1 MQIKSKNC
9 GKRINS
15 SNQSS
20 DMSLTHTNKV
30 QTSPTDY
37 IAVEKL
43 GTSSNIDN
51 TTNKKRKT
59 ISSEFPNSKRQTS
72 NINRILHK
80 TTMESTSTPT
90 PTNQKSNTEAMPTW
104 VEPDL
109 DSLCEEEKRLL
120 KVENRLETKMKE
132 SIKESVKESVKESM
146 QEVIDNTLTAAMSK
160 MTEAVNELIKTNK
173 AVVTQQSAIQAL
185 EYENKTLICRVQK
198 LEYEQNKLK
207 TKLDNIET
215 KGLECSVIIRGIT
228 ETANED
234 TSSLMEQVYIE
245 LSKAIDARS
254 DHARLKLAKEI
265 DLVKCKRIGRPIS
278 GRSRPVSVEFQY

>member
-1 MQIKSKNC
+1 
-9 GKRINS
+9 
-15 SNQSS
+15 
-20 DMSLTHTNKV
+20 MSLSHTSKV
-30 QTSPTDY
+30 QTSLKDY

-43 GTSSNIDN
+43 GTSSNTDN

-59 ISSEFPNSKRQTS
+59 ISGNYPNSKRQTS
-72 NINRILHK
+72 TINRTVHN
-80 TTMESTSTPT
+80 TTMESTSTPGRG
-90 PTNQKSNTEAMPTW
+90 
-104 VEPDL
+104 EPEQE
-109 DSLCEEEKRLL
+109 SLCVEEKRLL
-120 KVENRLETKMKE
+120 KMENRLETKMKE

-173 AVVTQQSAIQAL
+173 AVVTQQTAIQAL
-185 EYENKTLICRVQK
+185 EYENKTLNCRVQK

-207 TKLDNIET
+207 NKLDNIET

-228 ETANED
+228 ETVEED

-245 LSKAIDARS
+245 LSNAINARS

-265 DLVKCKRIGRPIS
+265 ELVKCKRIGRPIP
-278 GRSRPVSVEFQY
+278 GRARPRPVSVEFRYQQDMDYMLGNKKYLCKGIYLDKEYTPDIE